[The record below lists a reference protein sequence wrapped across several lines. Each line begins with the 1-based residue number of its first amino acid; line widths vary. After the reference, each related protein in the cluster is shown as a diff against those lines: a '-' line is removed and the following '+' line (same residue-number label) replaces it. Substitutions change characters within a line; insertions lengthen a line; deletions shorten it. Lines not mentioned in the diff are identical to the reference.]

1 MVRRVHLHMDLNEA
15 AANLIKAA
23 AKLSRVQPSYYV
35 LNRVLRVAEL
45 EIKEWRERRAA
56 PEAGG
61 DIDEGSQQTVSG
73 GSAGGSGGGDGG
85 VAPSRD
91 EAEEGPLEEEERTTR
106 GSAPGSG
113 GVPPSCAPQGIVTGW
128 TRRPVPGP
136 PEGRQGQG
144 RGRLGALSCA

>member
-15 AANLIKAA
+15 DANLIKAA

-45 EIKEWRERRAA
+45 EIKEWRERRAT

-91 EAEEGPLEEEERTTR
+91 EGEETAEDHRKRLARYRKKKGPDFRI
-106 GSAPGSG
+106 APL
-113 GVPPSCAPQGIVTGW
+113 I
-128 TRRPVPGP
+128 
-136 PEGRQGQG
+136 
-144 RGRLGALSCA
+144 